1 VSRVFDFSDE
11 FLDNE
16 NAVLVLDANFNFYKP
31 RMEHDGSVFVEKC
44 LVRKGKYVPT
54 PLSDSSGNLTAKLSN
69 SNAFLVKETNFS
81 DVGGGLLTFE
91 RHYATIPKTWYQYEQ
106 VSYRTLWWGAINY
119 RSSSGGGDSWDKTRT
134 TSAQAYY
141 YYFTKNE
148 LPTIPVPEGDF
159 VGRDYLNDFTR
170 VFTIAP
176 ESRVGSNWEGQAG
189 GYGTTVA
196 IAPDK
201 ITPYMGEIYEFVRYS
216 FTF

>member
-1 VSRVFDFSDE
+1 MSRVFDFSDE

-31 RMEHDGSVFVEKC
+31 RMEHDGVVFVERC

-54 PLSDSSGNLTAKLSN
+54 PLSDSSGNLTAKKSN

-81 DVGGGLLTFE
+81 DVGGGLQTFE
-91 RHYATIPKTWYQYEQ
+91 RHYATIPTTWYQYEQ

-119 RSSSGGGDSWDKTRT
+119 RSSSGGGNSWDKTRT

-148 LPTIPVPEGDF
+148 LPTIPVPQGDL

-176 ESRVGSNWEGQAG
+176 ESRVGGNWEGQAG
-189 GYGTTVA
+189 GYGTNVA

-201 ITPYMGEIYEFVRYS
+201 MTG
-216 FTF
+216 

>member
-1 VSRVFDFSDE
+1 MSKKSEDVFLGLIKKTTIVINLKNEFVLIRYNNNERRVIGRIIWVHCF
-11 FLDNE
+11 
-16 NAVLVLDANFNFYKP
+16 
-31 RMEHDGSVFVEKC
+31 
-44 LVRKGKYVPT
+44 PT
-54 PLSDSSGNLTAKLSN
+54 
-69 SNAFLVKETNFS
+69 
-81 DVGGGLLTFE
+81 
-91 RHYATIPKTWYQYEQ
+91 TWYQYEQ

-119 RSSSGGGDSWDKTRT
+119 RSSSGGGNSWDKTRT

-148 LPTIPVPEGDF
+148 LPTIPVPQGDL

-176 ESRVGSNWEGQAG
+176 ESRVGGNWEGQAG